1 MAIQTHVA
9 VDFKLSR
16 QLNWYSSGRYLAKYV
31 DLKLKLTDFGVSRE
45 DTQETMTVGVGT
57 YRWMAPEIL
66 QSGWH

>member
-31 DLKLKLTDFGVSRE
+31 DLKLNLTDFGV
-45 DTQETMTVGVGT
+45 GGT
-57 YRWMAPEIL
+57 
-66 QSGWH
+66 